1 MRKTGDSTFSPDA
14 IGDKG
19 LLTPMTMSPPPDREQ
34 SARRAAAR
42 FGAVAASLIAG
53 AMILI
58 VVAGRFDFLG
68 AGFHVKFAMLLGAG
82 GTIAVGVG
90 LMALVFYSSRSGAD
104 DEVKQS
110 GADEPPFNP

>member
-1 MRKTGDSTFSPDA
+1 
-14 IGDKG
+14 
-19 LLTPMTMSPPPDREQ
+19 MTTSPPPDRDE

-42 FGAVAASLIAG
+42 FGAVAASLVA
-53 AMILI
+53 AAAVLI

-68 AGFHVKFAMLLGAG
+68 AGFHVNFAMLLGAV

-104 DEVKQS
+104 EEVKPS
-110 GADEPPFNP
+110 AADEPPVNP